1 MIPRAKRVAF
11 LRNLTN
17 PVHPKIFR
25 AAQGAGRQLGL
36 TLHEVGVFEA
46 VELEGVFKTLLSQRF
61 DALLVPGDAMFSTNR
76 AILIGL
82 VARAR
87 LAAVYGDRLFPDGGG
102 LMSVSVDLLDLCRR
116 AAGHVDKI
124 LRGAQ
129 AGDLPV
135 EEALTLEVVIN
146 FKATNALGLVIPASL
161 RQRAEIV
168 DR

>member
-1 MIPRAKRVAF
+1 
-11 LRNLTN
+11 
-17 PVHPKIFR
+17 
-25 AAQGAGRQLGL
+25 
-36 TLHEVGVFEA
+36 
-46 VELEGVFKTLLSQRF
+46 
-61 DALLVPGDAMFSTNR
+61 
-76 AILIGL
+76 
-82 VARAR
+82 
-87 LAAVYGDRLFPDGGG
+87 
-102 LMSVSVDLLDLCRR
+102 
-116 AAGHVDKI
+116 

>member
-1 MIPRAKRVAF
+1 MRLSLSRRVFVA
-11 LRNLTN
+11 
-17 PVHPKIFR
+17 
-25 AAQGAGRQLGL
+25 GA
-36 TLHEVGVFEA
+36 V
-46 VELEGVFKTLLSQRF
+46 
-61 DALLVPGDAMFSTNR
+61 
-76 AILIGL
+76 
-82 VARAR
+82 
-87 LAAVYGDRLFPDGGG
+87 
-102 LMSVSVDLLDLCRR
+102 
-116 AAGHVDKI
+116 AAGFAQLATAEQSAEAATTIGFLSERSLPSSYIDKI

>member
-1 MIPRAKRVAF
+1 MGGRPAGEREGEHD
-11 LRNLTN
+11 
-17 PVHPKIFR
+17 PV
-25 AAQGAGRQLGL
+25 
-36 TLHEVGVFEA
+36 
-46 VELEGVFKTLLSQRF
+46 
-61 DALLVPGDAMFSTNR
+61 
-76 AILIGL
+76 
-82 VARAR
+82 
-87 LAAVYGDRLFPDGGG
+87 
-102 LMSVSVDLLDLCRR
+102 LCRR

-146 FKATNALGLVIPASL
+146 FKATNALGLAIPASL